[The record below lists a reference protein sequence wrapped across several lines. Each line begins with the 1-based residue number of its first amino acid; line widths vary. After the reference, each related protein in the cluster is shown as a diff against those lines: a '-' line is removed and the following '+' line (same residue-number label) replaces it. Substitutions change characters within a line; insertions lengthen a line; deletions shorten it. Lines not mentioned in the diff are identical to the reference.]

1 MRELGSSV
9 SPSLSSSIMTSSL
22 EPLAT
27 YWKLPRPI
35 LHPLIW
41 PGHHIAQIPF
51 AFGLMGHPSDLGPIG
66 GGVQEDGAIM
76 LAKRC
81 KLDWRSLDEGPR
93 PRREKHK
100 VSPTWLQ
107 FGGKY

>member
-66 GGVQEDGAIM
+66 GGSKKMGQS
-76 LAKRC
+76 C
-81 KLDWRSLDEGPR
+81 WPR
-93 PRREKHK
+93 G
-100 VSPTWLQ
+100 VNWI
-107 FGGKY
+107 GGL